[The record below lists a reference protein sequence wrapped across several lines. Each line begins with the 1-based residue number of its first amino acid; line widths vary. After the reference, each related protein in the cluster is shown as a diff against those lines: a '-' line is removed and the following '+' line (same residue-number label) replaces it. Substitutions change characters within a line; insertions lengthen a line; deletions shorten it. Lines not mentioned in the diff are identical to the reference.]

1 MICTRNFYLYLL
13 RISKSICLTMMES
26 IFALVIKLEAQVS
39 LRLVKNSKC
48 VYLIVERD
56 LSMGKTKKLDYLL
69 EKVLDG
75 GFENGSE
82 ELQSKPVVKTVQQL
96 ILEEE
101 NLDKTVSQLQAIAEE
116 RKEALKQWKTEQQKL
131 AQDKSSEF
139 LKELSKAIRLDA
151 KLPSEQSKKI
161 AGFINARESS
171 DVDRVKRAIETV
183 QLLQVSGLI
192 G

>member
-1 MICTRNFYLYLL
+1 
-13 RISKSICLTMMES
+13 
-26 IFALVIKLEAQVS
+26 
-39 LRLVKNSKC
+39 
-48 VYLIVERD
+48 
-56 LSMGKTKKLDYLL
+56 MGKTKKLDYLL

-75 GFENGSE
+75 GFENASE

-116 RKEALKQWKTEQQKL
+116 RKEALKQWKNQQQKL